1 MNWGVVLSDSLH
13 QAGSALLRIAV
24 LIVIAMIVIEA
35 LKESGWLEKISK
47 CLQPVMQR
55 LYLPGEAGVPVATA
69 LFIGLAYGAGV
80 VIQMRREGHLRRSQL
95 TLALLFIGLFHGMIE
110 DTLIFV
116 SVGGNGLILLG
127 LRAAIALAVT
137 VAVGFWLSRREQ
149 KRLAGQESESIVENC
164 PIGHN

>member
-1 MNWGVVLSDSLH
+1 M
-13 QAGSALLRIAV
+13 
-24 LIVIAMIVIEA
+24 
-35 LKESGWLEKISK
+35 
-47 CLQPVMQR
+47 
-55 LYLPGEAGVPVATA
+55 ATA

-80 VIQMRREGHLRRSQL
+80 VTKCAGRHLRRSQL